1 MKLYHNPRCSKS
13 RQALQILE
21 ERNIDFEIIKYLEQ
35 GIDKNDLDILC
46 NLSGIIRTNEPE
58 FKNNNI
64 DTSNPDSIKSLLIRF
79 PKLLQRPI
87 LIKENKAVIGRPPE
101 QIITLLP

>member
-64 DTSNPDSIKSLLIRF
+64 DTSNSDSIKSFLIRF

>member
-87 LIKENKAVIGRPPE
+87 LIKEDKAVIGRPPE
-101 QIITLLP
+101 QITTLLP